1 MEPLPLTPAIVFLDA
16 NVLYPAG
23 LRDFLMRL
31 TLQGLYHARWSD
43 LVHEEWMQAVLR
55 DFPDLIYQ
63 QLARTRD
70 LMNRYAVGSL
80 VTGFK
85 HRIEQLVG
93 LPDPNDRHVL
103 AAAIHCRAQ
112 LILTRNL
119 RDFPASVLAEYGIRA
134 EAPDPFI
141 HGLLMAQPEGVIA
154 TARQHRANLKNPPKS
169 VEEYLASLE
178 QQGLHRTVAALR
190 GYVERI

>member
-1 MEPLPLTPAIVFLDA
+1 MESLPLTPAIVFLDA

-31 TLQGLYHARWSD
+31 TLQGLLYARWSD
-43 LVHEEWMQAVLR
+43 TVHKEWMQAVLR
-55 DFPDLIYQ
+55 DFPDLTYQ

-70 LMNRYAVGSL
+70 LMNHYAVGSL
-80 VTGFK
+80 VTGFE
-85 HRIEQLVG
+85 HRMEGLT

-103 AAAIHCRAQ
+103 AAAIQCHAKV
-112 LILTRNL
+112 ILTRNL
-119 RDFPASVLAEYGIRA
+119 KDFPTSVLAAYGIRA

-141 HGLLMAQPEGVIA
+141 HALLVAHPESVIA
-154 TARQHRANLKNPPKS
+154 TARQHRANLIKPPKS
-169 VEEYLASLE
+169 VEDYLASLE

-190 GYVERI
+190 AYAERI

>member
-1 MEPLPLTPAIVFLDA
+1 MESRPLKPATVFLDA

-31 TLQGLYHARWSD
+31 TLHGLLHARWSAP
-43 LVHEEWMQAVLR
+43 VHEEWMQAVLR
-55 DFPDLIYQ
+55 DFPDLTYQ

-80 VTGFK
+80 VTGFE
-85 HRIEQLVG
+85 HRIEGLT

-103 AAAIHCRAQ
+103 AAAIHCKAVV
-112 LILTRNL
+112 ILTRNL
-119 RDFPASVLAEYGIRA
+119 KDFPASVLTQYGIRA

-141 HGLLMAQPEGVIA
+141 HALLAAHPEGVIA

-190 GYVERI
+190 AYGERI

>member
-1 MEPLPLTPAIVFLDA
+1 MESLPFQATIVFLDA

-43 LVHEEWMQAVLR
+43 RVHEEWMQAVLR
-55 DFPDLIYQ
+55 NFPDLTYQ
-63 QLARTRD
+63 QLERTRD

-80 VTGFK
+80 VTGFG
-85 HRIEQLVG
+85 HRIEPLN
-93 LPDPNDRHVL
+93 LPDPDDRHVL
-103 AAAIHCRAQ
+103 AAAIHCRAEV
-112 LILTRNL
+112 ILTRNL

-141 HGLLMAQPEGVIA
+141 HRLLTAHPEGVIA
-154 TARQHRANLKNPPKS
+154 TARQHRSNLKNPPKS

-178 QQGLHRTVAALR
+178 QQGLQRTVAVLQ
-190 GYVERI
+190 GYAERI

>member
-1 MEPLPLTPAIVFLDA
+1 MSSLPLTPAIVFLDA

-43 LVHEEWMQAVLR
+43 PVHEEWMQAVLR
-55 DFPDLIYQ
+55 DFPDLTYQ
-63 QLARTRD
+63 QLTRTRD

-80 VTGFK
+80 VTGF
-85 HRIEQLVG
+85 EQGIDRLR

-103 AAAIHCRAQ
+103 AAAIHCRAEV
-112 LILTRNL
+112 ILTRNL
-119 RDFPASVLAEYGIRA
+119 KDFPASALAEHGIRA

-141 HGLLMAQPEGVIA
+141 HALLVAQPEGVIA
-154 TARQHRANLKNPPKS
+154 TARQHRANLRNPPKD
-169 VEEYLASLE
+169 VAEYLASLE
-178 QQGLHRTVAALR
+178 QQGLHRTVTALR
-190 GYVERI
+190 EYAGRI

>member
-1 MEPLPLTPAIVFLDA
+1 MEPKPFQPAVVFLDA

-31 TLQGLYHARWSD
+31 TLQGLYHARWSAP
-43 LVHEEWMQAVLR
+43 VHEEWMQAVLR
-55 DFPDLIYQ
+55 DFPDLTYQ
-63 QLARTRD
+63 QLERTRD

-80 VTGFK
+80 VTGFE
-85 HRIEQLVG
+85 HRIEQLS
-93 LPDPNDRHVL
+93 LPDPDDRHVL
-103 AAAIHCRAQ
+103 AAAIHGKAAV
-112 LILTRNL
+112 ILTRNL
-119 RDFPASVLAEYGIRA
+119 KDFPALALTPHGIRA

-141 HGLLMAQPEGVIA
+141 HALLTAQPEGVSA
-154 TARQHRANLKNPPKS
+154 TARQHRANLRNPPKS

-190 GYVERI
+190 AYGGRI

>member
-1 MEPLPLTPAIVFLDA
+1 MVPQPFTPAIVFLDA

-55 DFPDLIYQ
+55 DFPDLTYQ
-63 QLARTRD
+63 QLERTRD
-70 LMNRYAVGSL
+70 LMNRHAIGSL
-80 VTGFK
+80 VTGFN
-85 HRIEQLVG
+85 HRIEQLKG
-93 LPDPNDRHVL
+93 LPDPDDRHVL
-103 AAAIHCRAQ
+103 AAAIHCRAEV
-112 LILTRNL
+112 ILTRNL

-134 EAPDPFI
+134 EAPDSFI
-141 HGLLMAQPEGVIA
+141 HRLLTAHPEGVIA
-154 TARQHRANLKNPPKS
+154 TARQHRSNLKNPPKS

-190 GYVERI
+190 EYMDHI